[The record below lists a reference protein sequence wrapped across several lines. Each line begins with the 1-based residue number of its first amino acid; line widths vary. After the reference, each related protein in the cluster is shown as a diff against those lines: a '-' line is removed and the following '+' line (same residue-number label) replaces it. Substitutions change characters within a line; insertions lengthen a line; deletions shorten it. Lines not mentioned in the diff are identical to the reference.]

1 MESDRDSGGFRSS
14 AHPFSLHGG
23 CKIDIRMIE
32 PSMGFS
38 PVRSLSEVIALHR
51 CLFDQSELM
60 SFLESSEA
68 TSLEDDRCL
77 HTGDAPIRHYHGH
90 NKLL

>member
-1 MESDRDSGGFRSS
+1 
-14 AHPFSLHGG
+14 
-23 CKIDIRMIE
+23 
-32 PSMGFS
+32 MGFS
-38 PVRSLSEVIALHR
+38 PVRSLSEILLYTVV
-51 CLFDQSELM
+51 CLINQNLM